1 MAGAKWV
8 FGAKELEDSDVGT
21 HFAVEDTDN
30 VATDLWRR
38 SILHKKLRNK
48 WELLSED
55 GFNIIETHKGTGEGG
70 VYEEFGMFYRMP
82 EVLTIQAAE
91 QEAAAAAAEVEESTG
106 RDTTP
111 RRKRLR
117 EAAAQQQT
125 KQARGV
131 QKRAA
136 QSDGGLLKVGAVVQ
150 VAVDDHDD

>member
-1 MAGAKWV
+1 LPLFPQVAGAKWV

-111 RRKRLR
+111 R
-117 EAAAQQQT
+117 QT

-136 QSDGGLLKVGAVVQ
+136 QLMAAS
-150 VAVDDHDD
+150 